1 MIIPLSQF
9 KMDKKRFKEIDK
21 WMLFSIVMIVLF
33 GILNIYLATKPYAY
47 NTTYVIKQSLFFCI
61 SLVALYLI
69 VALDYTIIKG
79 FTPLFYWAS
88 IALLIAVLLIGK
100 TVNGAQ
106 GWINL
111 GIVSFQPAELAKV
124 ATIMMMGKK
133 LEDMDGNI
141 NNLRNFCI
149 LAFYAIVPAALIVIQ
164 PDMGMTMVL
173 FFMVVGVFFAGGLD
187 KRIIIGGLT
196 GLVLAIV
203 LVWNSGLIQDY
214 QKTRIT
220 SFQNPEANSSEEGYH
235 LRQSLIGIG
244 SGGFLGSQN
253 SLANDNT
260 GGYASQYVPE
270 VETDFIFAQI
280 GEQWGLVGAAFL
292 LLLYGILICRMIA
305 IARDSKDMFG
315 TIVSIGMTSYFLFA
329 IWQNIGMTIGL
340 MPITGITLPL
350 VSYGGSSLLTTIVS
364 LGLVLNIGMRKKK
377 IYF

>member
-9 KMDKKRFKEIDK
+9 KMDKKKFKEIDK
-21 WMLFSIVMIVLF
+21 WMLFSIVTIVLF

-47 NTTYVIKQSLFFCI
+47 NTTYVIKQSLFFGV

-69 VALDYTIIKG
+69 MALDYSIIKG

-88 IALLIAVLLIGK
+88 IVLLVLVLIIGK
-100 TVNGAQ
+100 AVNGAQ

-141 NNLRNFCI
+141 NNFKNFCI
-149 LAFYAIVPAALIVIQ
+149 IPAALIVIQ

-196 GLVLAIV
+196 GLVVAIV
-203 LVWNSGLIQDY
+203 LVWNSGLIQPY
-214 QKTRIT
+214 QKMRII

-244 SGGFLGSQN
+244 SGGFLGTHN
-253 SLANDNT
+253 SLSKDSA

-280 GEQWGLVGAAFL
+280 GEQWGLLGAAFL
-292 LLLYGILICRMIA
+292 LALYGILICRMIA

-315 TIVSIGMTSYFLFA
+315 NIVAIGMTSYLLFA

-350 VSYGGSSLLTTIVS
+350 VSYGGSSLLTTILS

-377 IYF
+377 LYF